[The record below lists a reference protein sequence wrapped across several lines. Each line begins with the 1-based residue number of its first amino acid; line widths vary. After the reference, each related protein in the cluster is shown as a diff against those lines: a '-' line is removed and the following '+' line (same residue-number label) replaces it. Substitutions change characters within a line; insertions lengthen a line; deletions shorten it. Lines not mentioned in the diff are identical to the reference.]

1 MIVDDR
7 SARPAVLDLIAR
19 RAVLDRAMTAWAALE
34 LRGLPWRG
42 TRDPWAILVAESML
56 QQTQV
61 ARVVPR
67 WKAFLE
73 RYADPRHCADA
84 PQADIVRAWA
94 GLGYNRRAVALHAT
108 ATQIVQHHDGEV
120 PSGLSELQALPGV
133 GPYTARAVR
142 AFAFEQP
149 AAVLDTNVG
158 RVLARLVGQRLRP
171 AEAQSLADALV
182 PDGGVWRW
190 NQAVME
196 LGALVCT
203 KRAPGCDRCP
213 VVAECGWQGRGDDPA
228 TGSAGVTAAQSR
240 FEGSDRQARGRLVDA
255 LRRGPLAA
263 GEIAEVAGIDDER
276 LARVVDGL
284 VNDGLARRRAGGLA
298 LR

>member
-7 SARPAVLDLIAR
+7 SARRAVLDLIAR
-19 RAVLDRAMTAWAALE
+19 RAVFDRAVTAWAASE
-34 LRGLPWRG
+34 LRDLPWRR
-42 TRDPWAILVAESML
+42 TRDPWQILVAESML

-67 WKAFLE
+67 WEAFLE
-73 RYADPRHCADA
+73 RYPDPRQCAGA
-84 PQADIVRAWA
+84 PRGDIVRAWA
-94 GLGYNRRAVALHAT
+94 GLGYNRRAVALHAA

-120 PSGLSELQALPGV
+120 PSGLSELLALPGV

-158 RVLARLVGQRLRP
+158 RVLARWVGERLRP

-190 NQAVME
+190 NQAVMA

-228 TGSAGVTAAQSR
+228 TGSAGVTVAQSR

-284 VNDGLARRRAGGLA
+284 VTDGLARRRAGGLA